1 MTSYQNM
8 LIALALCVLMSFGAQ
23 AAVVEHTFHVGNKI
37 VNRLCEERTIVAVN
51 NKFPGPFIKVHEGD
65 TVIVHVVNSSPYNIT
80 IHWHGVFQLL
90 TPWADGPSYITQC
103 PISPGHSYTYKF
115 KIVDQEGTL
124 WWHAHV
130 SWLRATVYG
139 GLIIH
144 PRLGRSYP
152 FPKPHKEVPILLG
165 EWWNANVVD
174 VESVGLALG
183 VPPNNSDAFT
193 INARPGDLYPCSKKH
208 TYKLKVVQGETYLL
222 RIVNAALN
230 NQLFF
235 SVAGHSL
242 TVVAADAGYTKP
254 YKTDVLV
261 LAPGHTTDVLLVAD
275 APPARYYMA
284 ARAYISAVV
293 PSFDNTITTGIIE
306 YEGAS
311 SKSTPTLPPLPA
323 FNDTPTAHKF
333 YTSLKSLEPHKV
345 PLTVDESMF
354 VTVGLGFYDC
364 LANGTCKI
372 AASMNNA
379 SFEFPSKTSL
389 LQAHFDGA
397 AAGIYT
403 ADFPDTPPTVF
414 DYTNQTRTLNPGPL
428 IVTER
433 VTKVKRVKFGATV
446 EMVLQNTALVGIEN
460 HPIHL
465 HGFNFYVLA
474 QGFGNYNTKEG
485 WRKFNLVDPQV
496 RNTIAVPTGGWA
508 VIRFVANNP
517 GIWLMHCHLDV
528 HLGWGLSMAFEVED
542 GPTIESKLPPPPVD
556 LPRC

>member
-8 LIALALCVLMSFGAQ
+8 LIAFALCILMSFGAQ
-23 AAVVEHTFHVGNKI
+23 AAVVEHTFNVGNKT

-51 NKFPGPFIKVHEGD
+51 NKFPG
-65 TVIVHVVNSSPYNIT
+65 
-80 IHWHGVFQLL
+80 
-90 TPWADGPSYITQC
+90 
-103 PISPGHSYTYKF
+103 
-115 KIVDQEGTL
+115 
-124 WWHAHV
+124 
-130 SWLRATVYG
+130 
-139 GLIIH
+139 
-144 PRLGRSYP
+144 
-152 FPKPHKEVPILLG
+152 

-174 VESVGLALG
+174 VENEGLASG
-183 VPPNNSDAFT
+183 RPPNNSDAFT
-193 INARPGDLYPCSKKH
+193 INARPGDLYPCSKQH

-222 RIVNAALN
+222 RIINAALN

-261 LAPGHTTDVLLVAD
+261 LAPGHTADVLLVAD

-293 PSFDNTITTGIIE
+293 PNFPRTTTTGIIE

-311 SKSTPTLPPLPA
+311 SKSTPTFPPLPA

-333 YTSLKSLEPHKV
+333 YTSLTSLKPHEV

-354 VTVGLGFYDC
+354 VTVGLGLYQSK
-364 LANGTCKI
+364 L
-372 AASMNNA
+372 AASMNNV

-389 LQAHFDGA
+389 LQAHFAGA

-403 ADFPDTPPTVF
+403 ADFPDTPPKVF
-414 DYTNQTRTLNPGPL
+414 DYTNETGTLNAGPL
-428 IVTER
+428 VATER
-433 VTKVKRVKFGATV
+433 VTTVKRVRFGATV

-465 HGFNFYVLA
+465 HGFNFFVLA
-474 QGFGNYNTKEG
+474 QGFGNYNTKED
-485 WRKFNLVDPQV
+485 WKKFNLIDPQV

-508 VIRFVANNP
+508 VIRFVTNNP
-517 GIWLMHCHLDV
+517 GVWLVHCHLDV
-528 HLGWGLSMAFEVED
+528 HLPWGLAMAFEVED